1 METVHKECGRAVP
14 ASDLRRKQLY
24 EETVAPFS
32 DKPHEECGRAVPV
45 SDLRRMR
52 FHEETG
58 APLSDKPHEECGRA
72 VPASDLRRKRFYE
85 ETGTPLADKPHEEC
99 GVFGIM
105 TPQAENLAHLV
116 YCGLFALQH
125 RGQEGAGITVNDDGV
140 FTTHKDLG
148 LVDHVFTP
156 QVLSGFPNGNMA
168 VGHTRYGTT
177 GGNQRRNCQ
186 PMEVNHQKGKMALVH
201 NGNLSNAGRLRSVL
215 EQRGAIF
222 HTTSDTEII
231 AYLITQ
237 ARLQTDSIE
246 DAVRLAVPQLEGAFS
261 LIVMSAQKMIAV
273 RDPHG
278 FRPLC
283 IGSLPDGG
291 HVIASESCAL
301 NAVGAKFER
310 DVEAGEMIV
319 LTTDGRIQSDRR
331 YAGTA
336 PKRTCIFEYIY
347 FARPDSVLD
356 GVSVH
361 AARKRA
367 GALLAAAHPAQADV
381 IIGVPDSGL
390 DAALGFAE
398 ASGIP
403 YGIGLIKNKYIG
415 RTFIAPS
422 QSERVSGVQLKLS
435 PVCETVAGR
444 RIVLIDDSIVRGT
457 TSRRIV
463 RLLRDAGAKEIHMR
477 ISSPPFL
484 HPCWYGTDIDSEET
498 LIACHYTVDEI
509 AEIIGADSLGFLPIG
524 ALPQLAGTD
533 GICTACFTGDYP
545 TTVESDESKDRFE
558 QKIHR

>member
-1 METVHKECGRAVP
+1 MM
-14 ASDLRRKQLY
+14 S
-24 EETVAPFS
+24 
-32 DKPHEECGRAVPV
+32 
-45 SDLRRMR
+45 
-52 FHEETG
+52 
-58 APLSDKPHEECGRA
+58 
-72 VPASDLRRKRFYE
+72 
-85 ETGTPLADKPHEEC
+85 
-99 GVFGIM
+99 
-105 TPQAENLAHLV
+105 PQPKDLAHLT

-148 LVDHVFTP
+148 LVDHVFPP
-156 QVLSGFPNGNMA
+156 QVLAGFPQGTIA

-177 GGNQRRNCQ
+177 GGSQRRNCQ
-186 PMEVNHQKGKMALVH
+186 PMEVNHHKGKLALVH

-237 ARLQTDSIE
+237 ARLRTDSIE

-261 LIVMSAQKMIAV
+261 LIIMSAQKLIAV

-283 IGSLPDGG
+283 IGRRADGCF
-291 HVIASESCAL
+291 VLASESCAL
-301 NAVGAKFER
+301 SAVGAKFLR
-310 DVEAGEMIV
+310 DVEPGEMII
-319 LTTDGRIQSDRR
+319 LTPDGQMQSDRR
-331 YAGTA
+331 YAAGA
-336 PKRTCIFEYIY
+336 PKRICIFEYIY

-361 AARKRA
+361 AARKKA
-367 GALLAAAHPAQADV
+367 GALLAAAHPADADV
-381 IIGVPDSGL
+381 VIGVPDSGL

-422 QSERVSGVQLKLS
+422 QSERDSGVQLKLS
-435 PVCETVAGR
+435 AIRETVAGR

-463 RLLRDAGAKEIHMR
+463 SLLREAGAAEIHMR
-477 ISSPPFL
+477 ISAPPFL
-484 HPCWYGTDIDSEET
+484 HPCYYGTDIDSEEN
-498 LIACHYTVDEI
+498 LIANHHTVAEI
-509 AEIIGADSLGFLPIG
+509 AQMIGADSLGFLPLE
-524 ALPQLAGTD
+524 ALPELAESE

-545 TTVESDESKDRFE
+545 TAIEQNESKDRFE
-558 QKIHR
+558 RKIHG